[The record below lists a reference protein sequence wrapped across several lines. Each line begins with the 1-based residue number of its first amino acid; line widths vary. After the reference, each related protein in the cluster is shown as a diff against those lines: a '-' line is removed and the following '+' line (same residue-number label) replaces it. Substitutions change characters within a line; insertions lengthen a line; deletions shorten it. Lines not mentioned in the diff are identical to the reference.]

1 MAKRFTAS
9 DKWEDEWFRQLPET
23 SKLFWLFLLDRCD
36 IAGVWKTD
44 YGLASFC
51 IGKTIDKSILA
62 AFEDRVEPF
71 NGNKLWIMRYVE
83 FQYTMLREDCTMHKA
98 VINLL
103 AKYDLLDRVMA
114 GLVPGYPEKHKKSG

>member
-51 IGKTIDKSILA
+51 IGKTIDKSILT
-62 AFEDRVEPF
+62 AFKDRVEPF
-71 NGNKLWIMRYVE
+71 NSNKL
-83 FQYTMLREDCTMHKA
+83 
-98 VINLL
+98 
-103 AKYDLLDRVMA
+103 
-114 GLVPGYPEKHKKSG
+114 